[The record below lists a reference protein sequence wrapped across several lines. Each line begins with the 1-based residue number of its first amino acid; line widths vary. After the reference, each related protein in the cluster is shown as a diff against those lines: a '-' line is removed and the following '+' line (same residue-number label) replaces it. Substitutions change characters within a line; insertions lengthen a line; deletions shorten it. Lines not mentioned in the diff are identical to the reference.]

1 MRASVPEYLRVNTAN
16 DLTIRAATVN
26 GSGSQS
32 ANLVLTNAIF
42 RMGIPVAPKNVFPSN
57 IEGLPTWF
65 DVRVTP
71 QGYQCRSRDIDVL
84 VALNPATWHADVRDV
99 RSGGVIVHEASYAV
113 TGATAREDVTYYPV
127 PFAKLAKEHVS
138 DGGLRKYLTNMIY
151 VGVLA
156 HLLGIEAATIEAALR
171 TQFKRKPKAV
181 DTNMDAVRLGI
192 DYAANNLTKSD
203 LYRLQ
208 PMSGKTEGLML
219 MDGNN
224 AAALGCVM
232 GGCTVA
238 AWYPIT
244 PSSSLCESFISYCD
258 RFRVDKESGERK
270 AAIVQAEDELAAIG
284 MVFGATWA
292 GARAMT
298 STSGPGLSLM
308 AEFAGLGYY
317 AELPGVIFDVQRAG
331 PSTGLP
337 TRTLQGDV
345 SFAYTLSHGDTK
357 HIVLLPGTVDEAYE
371 FSMQAFDLAD
381 RFQTP
386 VFVLSDL
393 DLGMNLWMSKP
404 LAYPEKPFD
413 RGKVLDAAKLEE
425 VKSWG
430 RYRDV
435 EGDGI
440 PYRTLPG
447 TEHPL
452 AGYFTRGSGHDEQAN
467 YSENPD
473 VYRNN
478 LDRLTRKHDTARAY
492 VPQPIAEDLGRDV
505 GIIAYGTTHHA
516 VVEARDR
523 LSEQGFQTDYLRV
536 RALPFAQDVTAFI
549 ERHDRVYVV
558 EQNRDGQL
566 YSLLK
571 SELPPHLSEHLQ
583 SIRHYNGVPIDA
595 AVITEPL
602 LGAEKPVL
610 A

>member
-1 MRASVPEYLRVNTAN
+1 VNTVN

-65 DVRVTP
+65 DVRVSP
-71 QGYQCRSRDIDVL
+71 QGYQCRSRDIDIL
-84 VALNPATWHADVRDV
+84 VALNPATWHADVADV
-99 RSGGVIVHEASYAV
+99 RAGGVIVHEATYAV
-113 TGATAREDVTYYPV
+113 TGTSARDDVTYYPV

-138 DGGLRKYLTNMIY
+138 DGALRKYLTNMIY

-156 HLLGIEAATIEAALR
+156 HLLGISAEMVEAALR
-171 TQFKRKPKAV
+171 AQFKRKPKAV

-208 PMSGKTEGLML
+208 EMSGKTEGLLL

-284 MVFGATWA
+284 MVFGAAWA

-317 AELPGVIFDVQRAG
+317 AELPGVIFDIQRAG

-357 HIVLLPGTVDEAYE
+357 HIVLLPGTVSEAYE

-393 DLGMNLWMSKP
+393 DLGMNLWMTQP

-413 RGKVLDAAKLEE
+413 RGKVLDAQALEE

-430 RYRDV
+430 RYRDID
-435 EGDGI
+435 GDGI
-440 PYRTLPG
+440 PYRTIPG

-452 AGYFTRGSGHDEQAN
+452 AGYFTRGSGHDENAL
-467 YSENPD
+467 YSENAD
-473 VYRNN
+473 IFRGN
-478 LDRLTRKHDTARAY
+478 LDRLMRKHETARAH
-492 VPQPIAEDLGRDV
+492 VPQPVIDEAGHGV

-523 LSEQGFQTDYLRV
+523 LRADGIETDYLRV
-536 RALPFAQDVTAFI
+536 RALPFAAEIAAFI
-549 ERHDRVYVV
+549 ERHERVYVV

-566 YSLLK
+566 YTLLR
-571 SELPPHLSEHLQ
+571 SELPANLIDRLHSV
-583 SIRHYNGVPIDA
+583 RHYNGVPIDA
-595 AVITEPL
+595 AAITNPL
-602 LGAEKPVL
+602 LTAEKPVL

>member
-1 MRASVPEYLRVNTAN
+1 MSIN

-32 ANLVLTNAIF
+32 ANLVVTNAIF

-65 DVRVTP
+65 DVRVSP

-84 VALNPATWHADVRDV
+84 VALNPATWHQDVAAV
-99 RSGGVIVHEASYAV
+99 QSGGVVIHEAAYAV
-113 TGATAREDVTYYPV
+113 TGTAQRDDVTYYPV
-127 PFAKLAKEHVS
+127 PFSKLAKEHVS
-138 DGGLRKYLTNMIY
+138 DGALRKYLTNMIY

-156 HLLGIEAATIEAALR
+156 HLLDIDLSFIESALR
-171 TQFKRKPKAV
+171 AQFKRKPKAV
-181 DTNMDAVRLGI
+181 DTNLDAVRLGME
-192 DYAANNLTKSD
+192 YAAANLPKQD
-203 LYRLQ
+203 PYRLET
-208 PMSGKTEGLML
+208 MTGKTGGLLL

-224 AAALGCVM
+224 GAALGCVM

-244 PSSSLCESFISYCD
+244 PSSSLCEAFIQYCE
-258 RFRVDKESGERK
+258 RYRVDSESGERK
-270 AAIVQAEDELAAIG
+270 AAIIQAEDELAAIG

-298 STSGPGLSLM
+298 STSGPGISLM

-317 AELPGVIFDVQRAG
+317 AELPAVIFDVQRAG

-337 TRTLQGDV
+337 TRTLQGDLA
-345 SFAYTLSHGDTK
+345 FAYTLSHGDTK
-357 HIVLLPGTVDEAYE
+357 HIVLLPGTVAEAYE

-393 DLGMNLWMSKP
+393 DLGMNLWMTPP

-413 RGKVLDAAKLEE
+413 RGKVLNAEE
-425 VKSWG
+425 LATVQSWG

-435 EGDGI
+435 DGDGI

-447 TEHPL
+447 TPNPQ
-452 AGYFTRGSGHDEQAN
+452 AGFFTRGSGHDDEAK
-467 YSENPD
+467 YSEDPD
-473 VYRNN
+473 VFKNN
-478 LDRLTRKHDTARAY
+478 LDRLARKHDTARGV
-492 VPQPIAEDLGRDV
+492 VPQPLSDSNSARIGLL
-505 GIIAYGTTHHA
+505 AYGTTHHA
-516 VVEARDR
+516 VVEARDILR
-523 LSEQGFQTDYLRV
+523 EQGVETDYMRV
-536 RALPFAQDVTAFI
+536 RALPLSADVTGFV
-549 ERHDRVYVV
+549 EQHERVYVI

-566 YSLLK
+566 YTLLRA
-571 SELPPHLSEHLQ
+571 ELPAHLIERLE

-595 AVITEPL
+595 SVIVDEFQ
-602 LGAEKPVL
+602 GVL
-610 A
+610 V

>member
-1 MRASVPEYLRVNTAN
+1 MNTAN

-65 DVRVTP
+65 DVRVNP
-71 QGYQCRSRDIDVL
+71 QGYQCRSRDIDIL
-84 VALNPATWHADVRDV
+84 VALNPATWQADVAGV
-99 RSGGVIVHEASYAV
+99 RSGGVIVHEAAYAV
-113 TGATAREDVTYYPV
+113 AGATAREDVTYYAV

-138 DGGLRKYLTNMIY
+138 DGALRKYLTNMIY

-156 HLLGIEAATIEAALR
+156 HLLGIEAETIEAALR
-171 TQFKRKPKAV
+171 AQFKKKPKAV

-192 DYAANNLTKSD
+192 DYAANDLTKSD

-208 PMSGKTEGLML
+208 PMSGKTEGLLL
-219 MDGNN
+219 MDGNS

-244 PSSSLCESFISYCD
+244 PSSSLCESFIQYCE
-258 RFRVDKESGERK
+258 RFRVDKETGERK
-270 AAIVQAEDELAAIG
+270 AAIIQAEDELAAIG

-345 SFAYTLSHGDTK
+345 GFAYTLSHGDTK
-357 HIVLLPGTVDEAYE
+357 HIVLLPATISEAYE
-371 FSMQAFDLAD
+371 FAMQAFDLTD

-393 DLGMNLWMSKP
+393 DLGMNLWMTRP

-413 RGKVLDAAKLEE
+413 RGKVLDAEKLEE

-440 PYRTLPG
+440 AYRTLPG

-478 LDRLTRKHDTARAY
+478 LDRLARKHDTARTA
-492 VPQPIAEDLGRDV
+492 VPQPVLDEAGHDV

-516 VVEARDR
+516 IVEARDR
-523 LSEQGFQTDYLRV
+523 LRGEGLETDYLRV
-536 RALPFAQDVTAFI
+536 RALPFTQDLAAFI
-549 ERHDRVYVV
+549 ERHERVYVV

-566 YSLLK
+566 HALLRA
-571 SELPPHLSEHLQ
+571 ELPAHLVERVHSV
-583 SIRHYNGVPIDA
+583 RHYNGVPIDA
-595 AVITEPL
+595 AAVTQPL
-602 LGAEKPVL
+602 LSAEKPVL